1 MLEVHEIPAL
11 NATFNSLATL
21 CLMTGFIA
29 IKKGNKELH
38 KKLMITALGFSA
50 LFLGFY
56 LYYHYHVP
64 SKKFPDLGMIKTIYL
79 IVLFSHIVLAVGM
92 LPLIFKTF
100 YHAFKQQ
107 WEKHKKI
114 AKITFPIWMYV
125 SITGVWI
132 YLMLYHWYA

>member
-1 MLEVHEIPAL
+1 MLEVQEIPTL
-11 NATFNSLATL
+11 NATFNTMATL
-21 CLMTGFIA
+21 CLLLGYVA
-29 IKKGNKELH
+29 IKKGKKELH
-38 KKLMITALGFSA
+38 KKLMMTALGFSA

-100 YHAFKQQ
+100 
-107 WEKHKKI
+107 
-114 AKITFPIWMYV
+114 
-125 SITGVWI
+125 
-132 YLMLYHWYA
+132 